1 MLAEE
6 AQEEKEARS
15 LLRRSPRKGTASSI
29 SKNDSFRGLRERVA
43 GSMHGRTGGIIGM
56 ESSR

>member
-1 MLAEE
+1 MLIEE
-6 AQEEKEARS
+6 AQEEKEARG
-15 LLRRSPRKGTASSI
+15 LLRRSPRKRTASSI

-43 GSMHGRTGGIIGM
+43 GSMHGRTGGILGM